1 MEDFIQ
7 INRINPQA
15 LPGPGFSPGVT
26 YDGGGL
32 VAPVGG
38 WTTPEEERFPADPE
52 PRSERPDFNY
62 HPMEVNYA
70 GNMWNFTRERGPVP
84 LKSRWPRRRMQ
95 FDKGI
100 TVIEAPGQTGP
111 SMFRSD
117 NIIIFAALV
126 AAIAYATIKRS

>member
-15 LPGPGFSPGVT
+15 MPGAGFAPGVT
-26 YDGGGL
+26 YNGGGL
-32 VAPVGG
+32 VAPIGG
-38 WTTPEEERFPADPE
+38 WTTPVEEKFPADPE
-52 PRSERPDFNY
+52 PMSDRPDFNY

-70 GNMWNFTRERGPVP
+70 GHMWNFTQSRGAVP

-100 TVIEAPGQTGP
+100 TVIEGSTVEGS
-111 SMFRSD
+111 SMMRSD
-117 NIIIFAALV
+117 NIILLL
-126 AAIAYATIKRS
+126 AAIAAVGYLASRRS